1 MLSFQFWF
9 LIRSHTQTPA
19 IHVMGWISTTIGRM
33 LYRFGAAYNE
43 RKKIKLKS
51 IHGETEESHSIGPVK
66 HALIKCV
73 CWNAICRAQFQ
84 IFTLKN
90 CEFQY
95 IYKYTCFEFGKHCDD
110 FCLCRKWKKKWIEC
124 WRVCVS
130 VWTESALHA
139 LIHTARVSGN
149 TNTFRKSWS
158 KQSGVM
164 RLSRSRPVYQR
175 SNGHKFT
182 ENVHLIA
189 VLWLFIK
196 FNQLIMGN

>member
-124 WRVCVS
+124 WRVCECVDR
-130 VWTESALHA
+130 EC
-139 LIHTARVSGN
+139 IARIN
-149 TNTFRKSWS
+149 TYGSS
-158 KQSGVM
+158 KWKHQHISEKLKQTI
-164 RLSRSRPVYQR
+164 RR
-175 SNGHKFT
+175 N
-182 ENVHLIA
+182 A
-189 VLWLFIK
+189 FIS
-196 FNQLIMGN
+196 